1 MGQIL
6 KYSDVIGPYFF
17 MVLVVFTV
25 VCAVWLISE
34 LKKST
39 IAKQEWFVKRSG
51 RDFKKI
57 VIR

>member
-17 MVLVVFTV
+17 MILVVFTV
-25 VCAVWLISE
+25 VCAVWLISA

-39 IAKQEWFVKRSG
+39 IAKHEWFVKRNE

-57 VIR
+57 VIH